1 MKNVY
6 CNENLDTLIDFPEGT
21 IIISKDKPIYVAID
35 ISECEKIENIYT
47 YKIENREI
55 YIPAMD
61 FILDQNFSLLSS
73 PDRDGGNLLFL
84 GLSSDCRYKSL
95 EKNSSTVEIINK
107 RKGIVVLNAVL
118 VSRYRNAYMIAEKFK
133 KFKKAINDK

>member
-6 CNENLDTLIDFPEGT
+6 CNENLDTIIDFPEGT

-35 ISECEKIENIYT
+35 ISECEKIENVYT
-47 YKIENREI
+47 YKIQNREN

-73 PDRDGGNLLFL
+73 PDKYGWNLLFL
-84 GLSSDCRYKSL
+84 GLSSNYRYKSL
-95 EKNSSTVEIINK
+95 EENSSIVEIIK
-107 RKGIVVLNAVL
+107 KSKGIVSNAVL

-133 KFKKAINDK
+133 RFKRAIED